1 MLTIESF
8 KKNEFFNIK
17 ILSIG
22 GLGAYTMGQMLGI
35 ELSKFNNLQTTTF
48 ASYSSEKKG
57 APINVFIKILNSDK
71 PIRDFSNI
79 KKSNILIVFK
89 EELLKDKNN
98 LIGIDDNSI
107 ILINTHR
114 NAEEIVKKYELPA
127 QHIYTIDATKIS
139 IKHDSKI
146 NMIMFGAIH
155 CFFNFLNPHE
165 SVNQISDKLKARYQH
180 LIEKNTQ
187 AFHDGFLETKY
198 YDNHYNFPPIKE
210 NIINIGFNN
219 QLEGG
224 IILGANSF
232 LIDRSIS
239 REGYIPEFNQ
249 ELCINCTKCD
259 FTCPDDCFIWE
270 EQEGRRGRTEMI
282 LTGINYQ
289 YCKGCMRC
297 VNVCPTEALTKKIE
311 IDLGVNYDK

>member
-22 GLGAYTMGQMLGI
+22 GLGAYTMGQMFGV
-35 ELSKFNNLQTTTF
+35 ELSKYNNLQTTTF

-57 APINVFIKILNSDK
+57 TPVNVFIKILNSDK
-71 PIRDFSNI
+71 PIRDFSAI
-79 KKSNILIVFK
+79 KKTNVLIVFK

-98 LIGIDDNSI
+98 LVGIDQNTI
-107 ILINTHR
+107 ILINSHK
-114 NAEEIVKKYELPA
+114 NVDDIINIYELPA
-127 QHIYTIDATKIS
+127 KHIYTIDATKIS
-139 IKHDSKI
+139 IKHNSKI

-155 CFFNFLNPHE
+155 KIFSFLTPHQ
-165 SVNQISDKLKARYQH
+165 SAVQISEKLKARYQH
-180 LIEKNTQ
+180 LIQKNVD
-187 AFHDGFLETKY
+187 AFHEGFANTIYHQNTLT
-198 YDNHYNFPPIKE
+198 FPII
-210 NIINIGFNN
+210 NDTIINIGFDN

-224 IILGANSF
+224 VILGANTF
-232 LIDRSIS
+232 LLDRSIS
-239 REGYIPEFNQ
+239 REGYIPSFNQ

-270 EQEGRRGRTEMI
+270 EKEGRRGRMEMV

-297 VNVCPTEALTKKIE
+297 VNVCPTQALTQKIE
-311 IDLGVNYDK
+311 INLGEENE